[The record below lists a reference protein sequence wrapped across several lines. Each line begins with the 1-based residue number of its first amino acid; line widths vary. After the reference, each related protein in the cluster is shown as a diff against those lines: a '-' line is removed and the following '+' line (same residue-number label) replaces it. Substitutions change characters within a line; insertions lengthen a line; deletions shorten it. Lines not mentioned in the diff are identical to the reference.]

1 MHAPN
6 LTCPHFFAPGTVSSA
21 MALCRYVR
29 AAGTSSKLSELV
41 AYFVSLWASVIAGS
55 GGS

>member
-1 MHAPN
+1 
-6 LTCPHFFAPGTVSSA
+6 
-21 MALCRYVR
+21 MALCRCLR

-41 AYFVSLWASVIAGS
+41 AYFVCLWASVIACS